1 MERSLD
7 ARRPSIE
14 RSNRTLGIKP
24 ARHLALVEPQEG
36 HDA

>member
-7 ARRPSIE
+7 AQEASIE

-36 HDA
+36 YDA